1 MSLWV
6 FAYGSLIWHP
16 DFPVAEQ
23 RIARLSGWRRSF
35 CMQSTQYRGTTEA
48 PGLVLAL
55 DRCAASHCDGLA
67 LRVAPGHETATLD
80 RLRAR
85 ELNASAYHEVSLP
98 VTTRGGM
105 LDCLTYVIDRTH
117 PHYCGGMTLED
128 QAAVIAR
135 ASGER
140 GPNRDYL
147 LNTAS
152 HLAELGLEDADLV
165 WLAARLRDLA

>member
-1 MSLWV
+1 MKV
-6 FAYGSLIWHP
+6 PVTVDEPPAGSVVIEP
-16 DFPVAEQ
+16 DQ
-23 RIARLSGWRRSF
+23 
-35 CMQSTQYRGTTEA
+35 
-48 PGLVLAL
+48 
-55 DRCAASHCDGLA
+55 
-67 LRVAPGHETATLD
+67 
-80 RLRAR
+80 
-85 ELNASAYHEVSLP
+85 P
-98 VTTRGGM
+98 VTTRDGM

>member
-16 DFPVAEQ
+16 DFPVAER

-35 CMQSTQYRGTTEA
+35 CMRSFHYRGTAEM

-55 DRCAASHCDGLA
+55 DRCALSHCDGLA
-67 LRVAPGHETATLD
+67 LRVEAGHEAETLD

-85 ELNASAYHEVSLP
+85 ELTGSAYQEVSLP
-98 VTTRGGM
+98 VTTRDGVV
-105 LDCLTYVIDRTH
+105 DCLTYVIDHAH
-117 PHYCGGMTLED
+117 PHYCGGLTLED

-135 ASGER
+135 AAGER
-140 GPNRDYL
+140 GTNRDYL
-147 LNTAS
+147 LNTTS

-165 WLAARLRDLA
+165 WLAARLRDLS